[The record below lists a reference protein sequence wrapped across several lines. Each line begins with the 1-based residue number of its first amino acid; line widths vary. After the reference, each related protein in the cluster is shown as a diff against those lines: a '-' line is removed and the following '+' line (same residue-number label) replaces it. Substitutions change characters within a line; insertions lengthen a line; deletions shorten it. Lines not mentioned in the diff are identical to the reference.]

1 MVYADLWT
9 PYLAVVVWRS
19 ESGRFQR
26 PAALRRGT
34 TRIPLIIEA
43 TWVEGDPIAGT
54 PFRRRFVARAADAEG
69 AVYRITVEGR
79 NVSVEIARGP
89 ARPEDATSES

>member
-26 PAALRRGT
+26 PAALRRGD
-34 TRIPLIIEA
+34 TRIPLVIEA
-43 TWVEGDPIAGT
+43 TWVEGDPVAGT
-54 PFRRRFVARAADAEG
+54 PLRRRFVARAADAEG

-79 NVSVEIARGP
+79 SVSVEVARGP
-89 ARPEDATSES
+89 AGSETPTREG